1 MSRTRLFLNLHK
13 ESMSGASTNGS
24 SSSSNFSGS
33 GPHRSLAFPKS
44 KMEIQLDGHFKAK
57 VYTSGDSIT
66 GSVTIV
72 PQRNIPFDEFEIV
85 LLGTTHTRVDHI
97 SAPVES
103 SHVFLKLF
111 MPIAEDAYPVP
122 RILEA
127 FQTYTLPIHFV
138 VPHHLTLSACS
149 HKVASPHVQAHH
161 MRLPPTLGSGS
172 GSGAVAAWERD
183 DMAPEM
189 SRVEY
194 AVKARVYRETLKEDG
209 SGKSSRVKVVEATQP
224 IRVLPASQID
234 PPLAISKKDRAYKLQ
249 SSKTLRKGLFARSKL
264 GRVTA
269 VTGDNA
275 NGAPQPTPFVLRP
288 DGIAASPTNA
298 FVQLYFDPAR
308 PDVPPPRV
316 TSVSAK
322 LNAYTHYSTSAITTF
337 PNLGDWARTDNV
349 TMERRGS
356 YATSVTLLNNSIKS
370 FQWEAKVDNGRR
382 DSGYCS
388 SDSGGAEEMTTGSP
402 RRLSPASPGSK
413 DMGLVYT
420 APLIVP
426 LELPMH
432 KRTFLPTFHSCI
444 VSRTYSLSLNISM
457 VPASS
462 TSSSTSS
469 SSAGSSTTVSLT
481 VPIQIVAGDANDLLM
496 MGQDA
501 SSASSIATG
510 QYYYDDA
517 NTERLPSFDDALE
530 EAEADAHLMPRV
542 MAVPD
547 MQYQQTSVL
556 PGYSGR
562 Q

>member
-1 MSRTRLFLNLHK
+1 MTGISD
-13 ESMSGASTNGS
+13 SG

-33 GPHRSLAFPKS
+33 GPHRSIAFPKS
-44 KMEIQLDGHFKAK
+44 KMEIQLDNYFKAK

-66 GSVTIV
+66 GTVTIV

-85 LLGTTHTRVDHI
+85 LLGTTHTRVEHV
-97 SAPVES
+97 SAPIES

-122 RILEA
+122 RVLEA
-127 FQTYTLPIHFV
+127 HQTYTLPIHFV
-138 VPHHLTLSACS
+138 VPHHLTLSACN
-149 HKVASPHVQAHH
+149 HKVVSPHVHDHH
-161 MRLPPTLGSGS
+161 TRLPPTLGRGN
-172 GSGAVAAWERD
+172 GSGAAAAWERD

-189 SRVEY
+189 ARVEY
-194 AVKARVYRETLKEDG
+194 VVKARVYRETLKEDG
-209 SGKSSRVKVVEATQP
+209 SGRSTRVKIVEATQP
-224 IRVLPASQID
+224 IRVLPASKID
-234 PPLAISKKDRAYKLQ
+234 PPLSVSEKDRAYKLQ
-249 SSKTLRKGLFARSKL
+249 SSKSIRKGLFARSKL

-269 VTGDNA
+269 ITGDDSI
-275 NGAPQPTPFVLRP
+275 GAPEPTPIVLRP

-298 FVQLYFDPAR
+298 YVQLYFDPAR
-308 PDVPPPRV
+308 PDVAPPRV

-322 LNAYTHYSTSAITTF
+322 LNAHTYYSTGAITTF
-337 PNLGDWARTDNV
+337 PNLGDWAHSDNV
-349 TMERRGS
+349 LMERRGS
-356 YATSVTLLNNSIKS
+356 YSTSVTLLNNSLKS
-370 FQWEAKVDNGRR
+370 FQWEAQVDNRRR

-388 SDSGGAEEMTTGSP
+388 SDSGGPEEMVTGNA
-402 RRLSPASPGSK
+402 RRRSSAASPSNSK
-413 DMGLVYT
+413 EMGLVYA

-444 VSRTYSLSLNISM
+444 ASRTYSLQLNISM

-462 TSSSTSS
+462 TSSSSS
-469 SSAGSSTTVSLT
+469 SSSSGSTTTVSLS
-481 VPIQIVAGDANDLLM
+481 VPVQIVVGDAND
-496 MGQDA
+496 A
-501 SSASSIATG
+501 SISGMPNVSAS
-510 QYYYDDA
+510 QYYYNEDA
-517 NTERLPSFDDALE
+517 AGLPSFDDALE

-547 MQYQQTSVL
+547 AQYQETSVL